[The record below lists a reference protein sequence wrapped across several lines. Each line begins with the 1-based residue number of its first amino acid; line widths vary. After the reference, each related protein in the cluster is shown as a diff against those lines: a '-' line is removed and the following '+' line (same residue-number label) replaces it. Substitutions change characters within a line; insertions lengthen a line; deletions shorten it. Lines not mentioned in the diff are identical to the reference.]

1 MTLRKLNIT
10 WMKEIMEFDQLCFP
24 TDFWEEGDWRKLL
37 EDGRAKVK

>member
-24 TDFWEEGDWRKLL
+24 TDFGKRETGSSY
-37 EDGRAKVK
+37 